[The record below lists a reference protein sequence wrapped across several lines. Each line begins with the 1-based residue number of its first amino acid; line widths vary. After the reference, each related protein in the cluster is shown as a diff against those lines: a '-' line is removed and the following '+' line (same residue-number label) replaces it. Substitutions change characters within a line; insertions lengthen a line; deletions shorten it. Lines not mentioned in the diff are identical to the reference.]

1 MRFLGFFPAFIFV
14 SLLILSRGVVA
25 DEVTIDAIE
34 ITINR
39 FTNPLAQQSANVQ
52 VITNEQIRESAAK
65 NVPQLLSSE
74 LGLFTTFDFYG
85 NGTKSAAMDLRGF
98 GAVAD
103 ENTLILVDGRRLKN
117 NDLSSIQWSAIPLDS
132 IERIEVL
139 RGSGGVLYGG
149 GATAGAINIVTRSPE
164 PGDDS
169 AKIISQAGS
178 FGTRSLATSL
188 SLTGDSSGLYVYAQ
202 RYNSDNYREN
212 NEERESIF
220 DGEYRMYV
228 GPGEY
233 AIKFGLNREDLRLPG
248 ALGIKP
254 STGLNETEPDRRAT
268 QNPGDYS
275 ILDGNYVTLLADY
288 NVSQNT
294 DFVGE
299 IGYRDRKS
307 TGFLYSNYASSN
319 YSNFIV
325 TDTRVFH
332 LSPRVK
338 HLSKAFGKE
347 NELILGADLYDWD
360 LYKTDTITPWGT
372 TLSQLTMLDQRNVG
386 VYVKDTIQISDKF
399 LVTGG
404 YRYENQKIDASDKDI
419 TSSSQDQNMSAYDFG
434 GKYDLSDTVTFR
446 ASISKAFRTANADE
460 VGFSSE
466 YDTSS
471 NRVFQFLRPQV
482 SHTHE
487 IGLDITDGNI
497 YLKTALFQIDTKD
510 EIRLENL
517 TSGVGNTNYPFTQRR
532 GVELRGGLDLSA
544 WSLVANYA
552 YTQAKF
558 LTGYLEG
565 QSGYISNIDLTDK
578 TIPMVPRHRFSI
590 NAGKKFN
597 DSFRLDSTWSY
608 FSEQFMDNDESNSLG
623 RQIPGFS
630 VLDVKASMKCGD
642 YSLALSVNN
651 VLDREYYSYAVR
663 SQTSGNDKFNVY
675 PHAGRAAF
683 LTLEYAFDLNR

>member
-25 DEVTIDAIE
+25 DEVTIDDIE

-103 ENTLILVDGRRLKN
+103 ENTLILVDGRRVKN
-117 NDLSSIQWSAIPLDS
+117 NDLSSVQWSAIPLDS
-132 IERIEVL
+132 VERIEVL

-188 SLTGDSSGLYVYAQ
+188 TLTGDSSGLYVYAQ

-275 ILDGNYVTLLADY
+275 ILDGDYVTLLADY

-332 LSPRVK
+332 
-338 HLSKAFGKE
+338 
-347 NELILGADLYDWD
+347 
-360 LYKTDTITPWGT
+360 
-372 TLSQLTMLDQRNVG
+372 
-386 VYVKDTIQISDKF
+386 
-399 LVTGG
+399 
-404 YRYENQKIDASDKDI
+404 
-419 TSSSQDQNMSAYDFG
+419 
-434 GKYDLSDTVTFR
+434 
-446 ASISKAFRTANADE
+446 
-460 VGFSSE
+460 
-466 YDTSS
+466 
-471 NRVFQFLRPQV
+471 
-482 SHTHE
+482 
-487 IGLDITDGNI
+487 
-497 YLKTALFQIDTKD
+497 
-510 EIRLENL
+510 
-517 TSGVGNTNYPFTQRR
+517 
-532 GVELRGGLDLSA
+532 
-544 WSLVANYA
+544 
-552 YTQAKF
+552 
-558 LTGYLEG
+558 
-565 QSGYISNIDLTDK
+565 
-578 TIPMVPRHRFSI
+578 
-590 NAGKKFN
+590 
-597 DSFRLDSTWSY
+597 
-608 FSEQFMDNDESNSLG
+608 
-623 RQIPGFS
+623 
-630 VLDVKASMKCGD
+630 
-642 YSLALSVNN
+642 
-651 VLDREYYSYAVR
+651 
-663 SQTSGNDKFNVY
+663 
-675 PHAGRAAF
+675 
-683 LTLEYAFDLNR
+683 

>member
-1 MRFLGFFPAFIFV
+1 
-14 SLLILSRGVVA
+14 
-25 DEVTIDAIE
+25 
-34 ITINR
+34 
-39 FTNPLAQQSANVQ
+39 
-52 VITNEQIRESAAK
+52 
-65 NVPQLLSSE
+65 
-74 LGLFTTFDFYG
+74 
-85 NGTKSAAMDLRGF
+85 
-98 GAVAD
+98 
-103 ENTLILVDGRRLKN
+103 
-117 NDLSSIQWSAIPLDS
+117 
-132 IERIEVL
+132 
-139 RGSGGVLYGG
+139 
-149 GATAGAINIVTRSPE
+149 
-164 PGDDS
+164 
-169 AKIISQAGS
+169 
-178 FGTRSLATSL
+178 
-188 SLTGDSSGLYVYAQ
+188 
-202 RYNSDNYREN
+202 
-212 NEERESIF
+212 
-220 DGEYRMYV
+220 
-228 GPGEY
+228 
-233 AIKFGLNREDLRLPG
+233 
-248 ALGIKP
+248 
-254 STGLNETEPDRRAT
+254 
-268 QNPGDYS
+268 
-275 ILDGNYVTLLADY
+275 
-288 NVSQNT
+288 
-294 DFVGE
+294 
-299 IGYRDRKS
+299 
-307 TGFLYSNYASSN
+307 
-319 YSNFIV
+319 SNFIV

-338 HLSKAFGKE
+338 HLSKALGRE

-466 YDTSS
+466 YDTSW

-532 GVELRGGLDLSA
+532 GIELRGGLDLST
-544 WSLVANYA
+544 WSLAANYA

-578 TIPMVPRHRFSI
+578 TIPMVPRHRLSI

-597 DSFRLDSTWSY
+597 DAFRIDSNWSY

-630 VLDVKASMKCGD
+630 VLDVKASMQLSD

-675 PHAGRAAF
+675 PHAGRAVF
-683 LTLEYAFDLNR
+683 LTLEYAFDLN

>member
-25 DEVTIDAIE
+25 DEVTIDDIE

-52 VITNEQIRESAAK
+52 LITNEQIRESAAK

-74 LGLFTTFDFYG
+74 LGLFTTLDFYG

-103 ENTLILVDGRRLKN
+103 ENTLILVDGRRVKN
-117 NDLSSIQWSAIPLDS
+117 NDLSSVQWSAIPLDS
-132 IERIEVL
+132 VQRIEVL

-178 FGTRSLATSL
+178 FGTRSLATAL
-188 SLTGDSSGLYVYAQ
+188 TLTGDSSGLYVYAQ

-275 ILDGNYVTLLADY
+275 ILDGDYMTLLADY

-299 IGYRDRKS
+299 IGYRDRRS

-372 TLSQLTMLDQRNVG
+372 TLSQLTMLDQRNIG
-386 VYVKDTIQISDKF
+386 LYVKDTIQISDKF
-399 LVTGG
+399 LLTGG

-434 GKYDLSDTVTFR
+434 GKYIISNTIAIR
-446 ASISKAFRTANADE
+446 ASTSKSFRTANADE
-460 VGFSSE
+460 VGFSGE
-466 YDTSS
+466 YSAS
-471 NRVFQFLRPQV
+471 GNREFQFLRPQV

-487 IGLDITDGNI
+487 IGLDFTDKNVYVSTG
-497 YLKTALFQIDTKD
+497 LFQIDTKD
-510 EIRLENL
+510 EIRLDL
-517 TSGVGNTNYPFTQRR
+517 ITTGAGNTNYPFTQRR
-532 GVELRGGLDLSA
+532 GVEVRGGFEGSN
-544 WSLVANYA
+544 WNISANYA

-558 LTGYLEG
+558 LTGYVEG
-565 QSGYISNIDLTDK
+565 GGYYIDSFDLTNK
-578 TIPMVPRHRFSI
+578 TLPMVPRHLVAI
-590 NAGKKFN
+590 NAGKRIN

-608 FSEQFMDNDESNSLG
+608 FGEQFMDNDESNSLG
-623 RQIPGFS
+623 RQIPDYS
-630 VLDVKASMKCGD
+630 VLDIKASIEWEN
-642 YSLALSVNN
+642 YSMSLSVNN
-651 VLDREYYSYAVR
+651 VFDREYYSYATR
-663 SQTSGNDKFNVY
+663 SVESGSDTYNVY